1 MLNHHVWKAVKAPQS
16 CKVWETNAQ
25 VPNRHVLPKLL
36 LEKKNSS
43 FEYWGVLW
51 RFPSPPMMK
60 KRRTGPPEQVW
71 EVLLI
76 WWQDLKEWPVLDL
89 PSRTLTSHLGE
100 KEKHPQ
106 KCLASNMLVTRRVV
120 IWRDM
125 SHDVMSCD
133 IIVTAW
139 CTIPARWCPV
149 VFEMWKKC
157 NTNSDW
163 QCIQISK
170 CQARIDQPF
179 EAGFYHFVGV
189 LATSPIKQTL
199 V

>member
-1 MLNHHVWKAVKAPQS
+1 
-16 CKVWETNAQ
+16 
-25 VPNRHVLPKLL
+25 
-36 LEKKNSS
+36 
-43 FEYWGVLW
+43 
-51 RFPSPPMMK
+51 MK

-89 PSRTLTSHLGE
+89 PSRTLTSHLGD

-170 CQARIDQPF
+170 CQARIDQPLLKL
-179 EAGFYHFVGV
+179 GFITLLVYWLPPQLSKHWFNVGWHSN
-189 LATSPIKQTL
+189 LCG
-199 V
+199 